1 MTDIDVKQTFM
12 KVPREFHNDK
22 LKSAA
27 KCEIVQFGDAAL
39 ALLLIGL
46 LMFLLSV
53 AAEAQTAGSKR
64 PASRLDEIL
73 ARGTLRVG
81 MPGDYLPFGLR
92 DKATGLWKGLD
103 VDEAVIMAKAVG
115 VKLEIVQ
122 TSWSALTSDLL
133 AGKFDI
139 GAGGVSITPERQKVA
154 FFTTAILE
162 DGKTPITRCENTAK
176 FATLSDIDKP
186 GVRVVTPPGGTNEW
200 FDRTHL
206 HVASII
212 VFPDNTRIFD
222 EVIAGRA
229 DLMITDAV
237 ETKLQHRLHP
247 ELCSVHPDHPFTYA
261 QKAYLL
267 PRDSAWKQ
275 WVDLFLHMQ
284 RKTGALNEAIHHWV
298 N

>member
-1 MTDIDVKQTFM
+1 M
-12 KVPREFHNDK
+12 
-22 LKSAA
+22 
-27 KCEIVQFGDAAL
+27 
-39 ALLLIGL
+39 
-46 LMFLLSV
+46 
-53 AAEAQTAGSKR
+53 
-64 PASRLDEIL
+64 
-73 ARGTLRVG
+73 
-81 MPGDYLPFGLR
+81 
-92 DKATGLWKGLD
+92 
-103 VDEAVIMAKAVG
+103 MAKALS

-133 AGKFDI
+133 AGKFDV

-154 FFTTAILE
+154 FFSTAILE

-176 FATLSDIDKP
+176 FSTLADIDKP
-186 GVRVVTPPGGTNEW
+186 GVRVITPPGGTNEG

-229 DLMITDAV
+229 DLMITDAI
-237 ETKLQHRLHP
+237 ETKLQHRIHP
-247 ELCSVHPDHPFTYA
+247 ELCGVHPDHPFTFV

-267 PRDSAWKQ
+267 PRDSDWKQ
-275 WVDLFLHMQ
+275 WVDKFLHAQM
-284 RKTGALNEAIHHWV
+284 KTGSFNEAIRHWL